1 MVKMVNCS
9 NIFVIVGSSN
19 NSNLSKKEVLIW
31 DDKNIIRIY
40 KLLIKKEVLKI
51 EITSDKIIVA
61 CVNIIYIFDLKC
73 FQLIDIIKTGKN
85 PKGLFG
91 ISFRKRNILVYPST
105 EEKYGKLT
113 IKNYDEKAYI
123 YLNPHENAIIN
134 FTLSYNGNY
143 LATESNKDKT
153 IKIFDAKTGNCL
165 DKFSFDNDKINEI
178 KCISINPKN
187 NYILLSCKK
196 GLIPI
201 WSLSKSKDLI
211 GSVLDVDDKT
221 KNVEKGFFSKKFVA
235 FNHVNLEELT
245 KADYE
250 VVKPGDHNMLFVIT
264 SNCEFFKIIFSK
276 EIITNN
282 AGKFDVKE
290 MRQLFN

>member
-1 MVKMVNCS
+1 MVKMTNCS
-9 NIFVIVGSSN
+9 NIFVIVGSPN
-19 NSNLSKKEVLIW
+19 NSNLSEKEILIW
-31 DDKNIIRIY
+31 DDKNKIRIY

-61 CVNIIYIFDLKC
+61 CVNIIYIFDLKY
-73 FQLIDIIKTGKN
+73 FQLIDIINTGKN

-113 IKNYDEKAYI
+113 IKNYDSKKYI
-123 YLNPHENAIIN
+123 YLNPHENAITN

-143 LATESNKDKT
+143 LATESNKDKA

-165 DKFSFDNDKINEI
+165 DKLSFADEKINEI

-187 NYILLSCKK
+187 NYILLSCNK

-201 WSLSKSKDLI
+201 WSLSKAKDLI
-211 GSVLDVDDKT
+211 GSILDVDDKA
-221 KNVEKGFFSKKFVA
+221 KNFEKGVFVKRFTA
-235 FNHVNLEELT
+235 FNHVNLGELT

-250 VVKPGDHNMLFVIT
+250 VVQPGDHNMLFIIT
-264 SNCEFFKIIFSK
+264 SNCEFYRIIFNSENIK
-276 EIITNN
+276 KNT
-282 AGKFDVKE
+282 GKFEVE
-290 MRQLFN
+290 EQRQLFN